1 MSDEFIGKTIG
12 GYEILEPIG
21 RGGMATV
28 FRALQTSMN
37 RTVALKVLP
46 RDMMKD
52 DTYLQRFER
61 EVSIVATLEHRN
73 IVPVYDHGSYEG
85 QPYIAMRY
93 MKGGPL
99 DNLIGEKG
107 MTLDQMVRIFEQI
120 APALDYAH
128 SKNILHRDLKP
139 SNILLDDDGG
149 AYITDFG
156 IARILNETSGMT
168 ITTQGVVGTPAYM
181 SPEQAQGHPMDGRS
195 DVYALGIMLFE
206 MATGRR
212 PFHSDTPYSIAVMQ
226 VTAPVPSPRGI
237 NPSLPLVV
245 EQVILKALK
254 KKPEERYQ
262 TAQDLA
268 EAFKMAVER
277 PGLSIHDTQPNAIN
291 VRAALERT
299 QQGTV
304 PPLVSPQPAP
314 VPVNVPP
321 PSPMPMQPTPMPVY
335 QPMSPRTP
343 GSAAVSSVVPPA
355 RRRPQRKPR
364 SRGMWMSMAIGAFI
378 GCALLAVVV
387 VVLIFVVDM
396 LIGGLGG
403 ASVPSSSL
411 PTTAP
416 NAAAPQLPAIFT
428 TQTAVAVSIRSLT
441 GTPEPAEPT
450 ASGGEIHTLTSGSV
464 LYFAERAD
472 SEGRRRFNIFRR
484 DLSMEGE
491 LQLTADGSN
500 NSYPSPSPDGQ
511 AFAFQS
517 DQVGNYDIYRVN
529 SAGGERVRLTGE
541 SYNEV
546 LPAWSSDGAWI
557 AYAADVRGDGTYD
570 LMRISADGNVVE
582 TLVSNGLRNTAPRW
596 DSTGQ
601 RLVFVSGD
609 PRDAST
615 WDVVLL
621 ELDGMD
627 LRKLTEDDTRDAWPV
642 FSPDDRYVLY
652 VSGNEGSTA
661 IRRVPVA
668 GGASEEVHT
677 AGDFIWSLDFTPD
690 GTQIIFNA
698 GAPDEANGTP
708 YAVPAAGGDRQPLG
722 VSSGIG
728 VTWLP

>member
-1 MSDEFIGKTIG
+1 MADEFIGKTIG

-61 EVSIVATLEHRN
+61 EVSIVATLEHRS
-73 IVPVYDHGSYEG
+73 IVPVYDHGNYEG

-107 MTLDQMVRIFEQI
+107 MTLDQIVRVFMQI

-156 IARILNETSGMT
+156 IARILNESTGMT

-181 SPEQAQGHPMDGRS
+181 SPEQAQGHTMDGRS
-195 DVYALGIMLFE
+195 DVYALGVMLFE

-226 VTAPVPSPRGI
+226 VTAPVPSPRAI

-245 EQVILKALK
+245 EQVIYKALK

-268 EAFKMAVER
+268 EALKMAVER
-277 PGLSIHDTQPNAIN
+277 PGLSMHDTQPNAIN

-299 QQGTV
+299 QPGSV
-304 PPLVSPQPAP
+304 PPQVSQPAP
-314 VPVNVPP
+314 ATVPP
-321 PSPMPMQPTPMPVY
+321 PSPMPAAQMQPTPMPVY
-335 QPMSPRTP
+335 HPMTPATP
-343 GSAAVSSVVPPA
+343 GSAAMSSVVPPA
-355 RRRPQRKPR
+355 RRRPRPKKR
-364 SRGMWMSMAIGAFI
+364 GAGMWVSMGIGAFI

-387 VVLIFVVDM
+387 VILIFVVDA
-396 LIGGLGG
+396 LVGGLGG
-403 ASVPSSSL
+403 SGTPSSS
-411 PTTAP
+411 
-416 NAAAPQLPAIFT
+416 AATPAATSPLANFPPSL
-428 TQTAVAVSIRSLT
+428 TQTAAAQFVRSLT
-441 GTPEPAEPT
+441 VEPT
-450 ASGGEIHTLTSGSV
+450 EPFDVLTSGSV
-464 LYFAERAD
+464 LYFAERTD
-472 SEGRRRFNIFRR
+472 GEGRRRFNIFRR
-484 DLSMEGE
+484 DLAIDSE
-491 LQLTADGSN
+491 LQLTTDGSN

-517 DQVGNYDIYRVN
+517 DQTGNFDIYRVN
-529 SAGGERVRLTGE
+529 SAGGGRVRLAGE
-541 SYNEV
+541 AYNEV
-546 LPAWSSDGAWI
+546 LPAWSPDGNWI

-582 TLVSNGLRNTAPRW
+582 TLVSNGQRNTAPRW

-601 RLVFVSGD
+601 RLVFVTGD
-609 PRDAST
+609 PRSAAT
-615 WDVVLL
+615 WDIAVL
-621 ELDGMD
+621 ELGSMET
-627 LRKLTEDDTRDAWPV
+627 RRLTEDDTRDAWPV
-642 FSPDDRYVLY
+642 FSPDGTSVYY

-668 GGASEEVHT
+668 GGASEEVHSLD
-677 AGDFIWSLDFTPD
+677 DFIWSLDFSPD
-690 GTQIIFNA
+690 GAQLVFNA
-698 GAPDEANGTP
+698 GPADEANGTA
-708 YAVPAAGGDRQPLG
+708 YALPVDGGERQRL
-722 VSSGIG
+722 SINSGIG